1 MIFSI
6 PSGNAIDKLKW
17 FIYLTNEFGAPSEDN
32 IELFIENFGKI
43 IMNGNFKINSNVEK
57 HLTELWSE
65 ITSDKNV
72 ETVQSGGIDFYTKL
86 STTKFAS
93 EEDIIDYIKSYETI
107 CDCEENSLIEI
118 INVEEEGGD
127 VSNYSL
133 NFNLTPELVYKDE
146 NGNKYI
152 EINTTIR
159 GCKSSGRLYED
170 GSVIVY
176 KGSKIAETTKG
187 IQGSIGRT
195 LRRSRS
201 KLNLSE
207 DEQILNTNYK
217 FNNPSGAGMLC
228 RGTASNGWI
237 VWKNARGM
245 EIRMYREFGDA
256 VSNIVDQNKNI
267 LQVVRKYSDIP
278 LTDDVITAYIT
289 KELII
294 DIYPREQKI
303 VVNSSTIEELT
314 GKEFNSLEEVTMQYI
329 ISTFSSELKD
339 DKDIDEEIKQLY
351 IECLHSWK
359 RLSDDFSI
367 EYLYE

>member
-43 IMNGNFKINSNVEK
+43 IMNGNIKINSNVEK

-86 STTKFAS
+86 SNTKFAS
-93 EEDIIDYIKSYETI
+93 EEDIINFIRSYETM
-107 CDCEENSLIEI
+107 EEVSET
-118 INVEEEGGD
+118 EEKP
-127 VSNYSL
+127 L
-133 NFNLTPELVYKDE
+133 
-146 NGNKYI
+146 
-152 EINTTIR
+152 
-159 GCKSSGRLYED
+159 
-170 GSVIVY
+170 
-176 KGSKIAETTKG
+176 
-187 IQGSIGRT
+187 
-195 LRRSRS
+195 
-201 KLNLSE
+201 
-207 DEQILNTNYK
+207 
-217 FNNPSGAGMLC
+217 
-228 RGTASNGWI
+228 
-237 VWKNARGM
+237 
-245 EIRMYREFGDA
+245 
-256 VSNIVDQNKNI
+256 NI

-303 VVNSSTIEELT
+303 VVNSSTIEELA
-314 GKEFNSLEEVTMQYI
+314 GEEFSSLEEVTMKYI
-329 ISTFSSELKD
+329 ISTLSLELKD
-339 DKDIDEEIKQLY
+339 IKDIDEEIKQLY

>member
-72 ETVQSGGIDFYTKL
+72 GTVQSGGIDFYTKL

-93 EEDIIDYIKSYETI
+93 EEDIINFIRSYETM
-107 CDCEENSLIEI
+107 EEVSET
-118 INVEEEGGD
+118 EEKQ
-127 VSNYSL
+127 L
-133 NFNLTPELVYKDE
+133 
-146 NGNKYI
+146 
-152 EINTTIR
+152 
-159 GCKSSGRLYED
+159 
-170 GSVIVY
+170 
-176 KGSKIAETTKG
+176 
-187 IQGSIGRT
+187 
-195 LRRSRS
+195 
-201 KLNLSE
+201 
-207 DEQILNTNYK
+207 
-217 FNNPSGAGMLC
+217 
-228 RGTASNGWI
+228 
-237 VWKNARGM
+237 
-245 EIRMYREFGDA
+245 
-256 VSNIVDQNKNI
+256 NI
-267 LQVVRKYSDIP
+267 LPVVRKYSDIP

-303 VVNSSTIEELT
+303 VVNSSTIEELA
-314 GKEFNSLEEVTMQYI
+314 GEEFNSLEEVTMQYI

>member
-6 PSGNAIDKLKW
+6 PSGNAVDKLKW

-43 IMNGNFKINSNVEK
+43 IMNGNLKINSNVEK

-72 ETVQSGGIDFYTKL
+72 ETVKSGGIDFYTKL
-86 STTKFAS
+86 STTKFTS
-93 EEDIIDYIKSYETI
+93 EEDIINFIRSYETM
-107 CDCEENSLIEI
+107 EEVSET
-118 INVEEEGGD
+118 EEKQ
-127 VSNYSL
+127 L
-133 NFNLTPELVYKDE
+133 
-146 NGNKYI
+146 
-152 EINTTIR
+152 
-159 GCKSSGRLYED
+159 
-170 GSVIVY
+170 
-176 KGSKIAETTKG
+176 
-187 IQGSIGRT
+187 
-195 LRRSRS
+195 
-201 KLNLSE
+201 
-207 DEQILNTNYK
+207 
-217 FNNPSGAGMLC
+217 
-228 RGTASNGWI
+228 
-237 VWKNARGM
+237 
-245 EIRMYREFGDA
+245 
-256 VSNIVDQNKNI
+256 NI

-303 VVNSSTIEELT
+303 VVNSSTIEELA
-314 GKEFNSLEEVTMQYI
+314 GEEFSCLEEVTMQYI
-329 ISTFSSELKD
+329 LNTLDLEL
-339 DKDIDEEIKQLY
+339 KDIDEEIKQLY

>member
-43 IMNGNFKINSNVEK
+43 IMNGNLKINSNVEK

-72 ETVQSGGIDFYTKL
+72 GTVQSGGIDFYTKL

-93 EEDIIDYIKSYETI
+93 EQEIIDFIMSYETM
-107 CDCEENSLIEI
+107 EEVSET
-118 INVEEEGGD
+118 EEKP
-127 VSNYSL
+127 L
-133 NFNLTPELVYKDE
+133 
-146 NGNKYI
+146 
-152 EINTTIR
+152 
-159 GCKSSGRLYED
+159 
-170 GSVIVY
+170 
-176 KGSKIAETTKG
+176 
-187 IQGSIGRT
+187 
-195 LRRSRS
+195 
-201 KLNLSE
+201 
-207 DEQILNTNYK
+207 
-217 FNNPSGAGMLC
+217 
-228 RGTASNGWI
+228 
-237 VWKNARGM
+237 
-245 EIRMYREFGDA
+245 
-256 VSNIVDQNKNI
+256 NI
-267 LQVVRKYSDIP
+267 LQIVRKYSDIP
-278 LTDDVITAYIT
+278 LTVNPITAYIT

-303 VVNSSTIEELT
+303 VVNSSTIEELA
-314 GKEFNSLEEVTMQYI
+314 GEEFSSLEEVTMQYI
-329 ISTFSSELKD
+329 LSTLSLEL
-339 DKDIDEEIKQLY
+339 KDIDEEIKQLY